1 MKPSKFHEHH
11 AHTEYSNTHLIDVCH
26 KLEALMDH
34 AAHLGLHGIS
44 ITDHECL
51 SGHIKALNHLKVIQ
65 EKHPDFQL
73 ILGNEIYLCH
83 DAEPVLNPNGKTVFN
98 IESGQF
104 YHFILLAKDSIGHRQ
119 LRELS
124 SLAWSR
130 CYSYKGVERLPTF
143 YSDLEQIIGQNP
155 GHVVASTACLGG
167 EFDKLVL
174 DGNAEGAYQFAM
186 WCQHIFGKENF
197 FIELQPG
204 LTDDQRLFNKRAV
217 RFCKHFDFRWI
228 ITNDVHYLTS
238 EKRIL
243 HENYLKSHEEE
254 REAGDFYESTYLKT
268 PAEIYERLKEDLTQD
283 EIQSGFANT
292 LIIADMCKNAGDYG
306 LFHSTIVPQR
316 QLEPF
321 TLDHTLDIS
330 SDRYPYI
337 HRYYSS
343 SEPQD
348 LWLMKQLEI
357 GMKEKKAPLD
367 DEHLSRINY
376 ELEQL
381 WGVSERLHQPMSAY
395 YNLTQLLVQIMW
407 NENGRFTPPGE
418 ADNESIVGV
427 ARGSVGGW
435 YLAYLMSI
443 TQLDPIKWGTVAWR
457 HLHASRPD
465 CPDVD
470 LDSCASRRGAILQRV
485 KHVFGADHCL
495 NTITFRTETTK
506 AAIKTACRGLGIDSD
521 TATEISSLVPITR
534 GKVWTLKECLN
545 GTEDN
550 GFQPVKELISRINLY
565 PSLLETIAEIEGVV
579 SGRGIHASSVF
590 IYNAPYIEHNSLM
603 KSPQGLDCT
612 AWDMGD
618 SEACSGL
625 KEDFLTV
632 EGCDKIQ
639 ICLELLLRDGQIE
652 WQGSLKKT
660 YDKYIHPDVLDYDSP
675 AMWAEASE
683 GKVYNLFQMDTP
695 VGSEAIKKVR
705 PRSLKELSLTN
716 SVMRLMGND
725 LMVPIDHFI
734 AMKDSA
740 DARRQEMADA
750 GLTQNEMETITDILS
765 DNYLCSIEQEDL
777 MRLCMDP
784 RIAGFTMQEA
794 NKIRKAVAKKKAKLV
809 TESKELFYKKGTELG
824 TRKQFLDYVWKYDIT
839 PQLG

>member
-1 MKPSKFHEHH
+1 MNNRFHEHH
-11 AHTEYSNTHLIDVCH
+11 AHTEYSNTHLVDCIN
-26 KLEALMDH
+26 KTSALINH
-34 AAHLGLHGIS
+34 AAQIGLHGIS

-51 SGHIKALNHLKVIQ
+51 SGHIKALNCAKEIHKTD
-65 EKHPDFQL
+65 PDFQV

-83 DAEPVLNPNGKTVFN
+83 DCGPYTADNGKTYYP
-98 IESGQF
+98 IESGHF
-104 YHFILLAKDSIGHRQ
+104 YHFILLAKDATGHKQLRQ
-119 LRELS
+119 LS
-124 SLAWSR
+124 SRAWSR
-130 CYSYKGVERLPTF
+130 CYSSKGVERLPTF
-143 YSDLEQIIGQNP
+143 YSDIEEIVGKNP
-155 GHVVASTACLGG
+155 GHLVASTACLGG
-167 EFDKLVL
+167 EFDKLTLAGDVK
-174 DGNAEGAYQFAM
+174 GAYEFVA
-186 WCQHIFGKENF
+186 WCQTQFGEENF
-197 FIELQPG
+197 FVELQPG
-204 LTDDQRLFNKRAV
+204 LTDDQRLFNTRAIK
-217 RFCKHFDFRWI
+217 FCKHFGLKWI
-228 ITNDVHYLTS
+228 ITNDAHYLS
-238 EKRIL
+238 KDKRVL

-268 PAEIYERLKEDLTQD
+268 PDEMIERMKDDLALEDI
-283 EIQSGFANT
+283 EAGFKNT
-292 LIIADMCKNAGDYG
+292 LVIADMCKDAGDYG

-316 QLEPF
+316 KLEPF
-321 TLDHTLDIS
+321 VVNRSLDVNPEL
-330 SDRYPYI
+330 YPYI
-337 HRYYSS
+337 HKYYSS
-343 SEPQD
+343 PEVQD

-357 GMKEKKAPLD
+357 GMAEKNAPFD
-367 DEHLSRINY
+367 DLHLSRINY

-381 WGVSERLHQPMSAY
+381 WGVSERLGQPMSAY
-395 YNLTQLLVQIMW
+395 YNLTQLIIQIMW
-407 NENGRFTPPGE
+407 NENGRFTPPGRPNNE
-418 ADNESIVGV
+418 AIVGV

-435 YLAYLMSI
+435 YLGYLMSI
-443 TQLDPIKWGTVAWR
+443 TQLDPIKWGTVPWR

-470 LDSCASRRGAILQRV
+470 VDSPASRREAILERV
-485 KHVFGADHCL
+485 KYVFGEDHCL
-495 NTITFRTETTK
+495 NTITFRTEATK
-506 AAIKTACRGLGIDSD
+506 SAIKTACRGLDIDSD
-521 TATEISSLVPITR
+521 IATELSSLVPITR
-534 GKVWTLKECLN
+534 GKVWTLKECRE

-550 GFQPVKELISRINLY
+550 GHQPVKELINRISMY
-565 PSLLETIAEIEGVV
+565 PSLMETIAEIEGLV

-590 IYNAPYIEHNSLM
+590 IYNTPYIEHNSLM

-639 ICLELLLRDGQIE
+639 ICLELLLKDGLIE

-675 AMWAEASE
+675 DMWAEASD

-695 VGSEAIKKVR
+695 VGSEAIKKVC
-705 PRSLKELSLTN
+705 PQSLKELSLTN

-725 LMVPIDHFI
+725 VMVPIDHFVM
-734 AMKDSA
+734 MKKHPEL
-740 DARRQEMADA
+740 RRKEMADA
-750 GLTQNEMETITDILS
+750 GLTEDEMAVIEDILS

-794 NKIRKAVAKKKAKLV
+794 NKIRKAVAKKKPKLV
-809 TESKELFYKKGTELG
+809 AESKELFYKKGAELG
-824 TRKQFLDYVWKYDIT
+824 ARKEFLDYVWKYDVT

>member
-1 MKPSKFHEHH
+1 MNYCFHEHH
-11 AHTEYSNTHLIDVCH
+11 AHTDFSNTHLIDCINKVSS
-26 KLEALMDH
+26 LMDH
-34 AAHLGLHGIS
+34 AADIGLSGIS

-51 SGHIKALNHLKVIQ
+51 SAHIKALNHLKKVR
-65 EKHPDFQL
+65 EKHPEFQL

-83 DAEPVLNPNGKTVFN
+83 DREPHQTDNGKVYYP

-104 YHFILLAKDSIGHRQ
+104 FHFILLAKDAVGHHQ

-124 SLAWSR
+124 TRAWAR
-130 CYSYKGVERLPTF
+130 CYSSKGVERLPTF
-143 YSDLEQIIGQNP
+143 YSDLKEIVASNP
-155 GHVVASTACLGG
+155 GHLVASTACLGG
-167 EFDKLVL
+167 EFPKLILAQNV
-174 DGNAEGAYQFAM
+174 EGAVEFVNFC
-186 WCQHIFGKENF
+186 WSVFGKENF

-204 LTDDQRLFNKRAV
+204 LTEDQRFFNQTAV
-217 RFCKHFDFRWI
+217 RFCKHFNLPWI
-228 ITNDVHYLTS
+228 ITNDAHYLS
-238 EKRIL
+238 ADKREL
-243 HENYLKSHEEE
+243 HEIYLKSHEEE

-268 PAEIYERLKEDLTQD
+268 PQEMIERMKDDLELEDIKT
-283 EIQSGFANT
+283 GFRNT
-292 LIIADMCKNAGDYG
+292 IVIEDMCKDAGDYG
-306 LFHSTIVPQR
+306 LFHDTIVPQR
-316 QLEPF
+316 KLNKFQLDYSLDVNS
-321 TLDHTLDIS
+321 TL
-330 SDRYPYI
+330 YPYI
-337 HRYYSS
+337 RKYYSS
-343 SEPQD
+343 TEQQD
-348 LWLMKQLEI
+348 LWLMKQLEV
-357 GMKEKKAPLD
+357 GMIEKKAPLD

-381 WGVSERLHQPMSAY
+381 WGVSERLKQPMSAY
-395 YNLTQLLVQIMW
+395 YNLTQLLVEIMW
-407 NENGRFTPPGE
+407 NENGQFTPPGE
-418 ADNESIVGV
+418 TDDESVVGA

-470 LDSCASRRGAILQRV
+470 LDSCACRREAILQRV

-495 NTITFRTETTK
+495 NTITFRTEATK
-506 AAIKTACRGLGIDSD
+506 SAVKTACRGLGIDND
-521 TATEISSLVPITR
+521 IATELSSLVPITR
-534 GKVWTLKECLN
+534 GKVWSLKECYE

-550 GFQPVKELISRINLY
+550 GHQPIKELVNRIAAY
-565 PSLLETIAEIEGVV
+565 PLLKETIAEIEGLV

-590 IYNAPYIEHNSLM
+590 IYNEPYIEHNSLM

-625 KEDFLTV
+625 KEDFLTI
-632 EGCDKIQ
+632 EACDKIQ
-639 ICLELLLRDGQIE
+639 TCLELLLRDGKIE

-675 AMWAEASE
+675 TMWAEASE
-683 GKVYNLFQMDTP
+683 GKVYNLFQMDTA
-695 VGSEAIKKVR
+695 VGGEAIKKVR
-705 PRSLKELSLTN
+705 PTSLKELSLTN

-725 LMVPIDHFI
+725 VMVPIDHFI
-734 AMKDSA
+734 AMKKSFET
-740 DARRQEMADA
+740 RRQEMVDA
-750 GLTQNEMETITDILS
+750 GLTQNEMDTITDILS

-794 NKIRKAVAKKKAKLV
+794 NKIRKAVAKKKAALV